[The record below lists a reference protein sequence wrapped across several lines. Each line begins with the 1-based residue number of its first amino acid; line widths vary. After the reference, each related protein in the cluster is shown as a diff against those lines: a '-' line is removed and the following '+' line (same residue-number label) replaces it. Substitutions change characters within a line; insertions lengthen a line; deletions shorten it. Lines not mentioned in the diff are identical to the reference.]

1 MPGFFTCPSRRMVRL
16 LMTTFIKTLDS
27 RQTKSGLIGVGG
39 SLRHFHSLAKV
50 HSYTVRNN
58 FCVAYNFSQAEF
70 RAFFRS
76 TKTHSIT
83 TNVFV
88 VVVALWSEPNRKI
101 SLKVTTHIAHF
112 VRLNAHRFH
121 FFGHQFLFRAI
132 DFACGSR
139 MQDHDQLALPI
150 VVVRCGVLRVFLG
163 HANLWCDDDVDWWL
177 YNGPF
182 QVDFYNMLHC
192 VSVTTGAGGCAGMN
206 PSQLR
211 VCCES
216 IGQVGWPCITY
227 AYILYTIRKGWI
239 RRRSRTKLEIPH
251 SV

>member
-1 MPGFFTCPSRRMVRL
+1 MSLETHGSSVDDYIYQDSWFKTNEIGIDRRWRQPQTFSFVGRSIQYAIIFVL
-16 LMTTFIKTLDS
+16 PTTFH
-27 RQTKSGLIGVGG
+27 RQSFGP
-39 SLRHFHSLAKV
+39 
-50 HSYTVRNN
+50 
-58 FCVAYNFSQAEF
+58 FSDPP
-70 RAFFRS
+70 
-76 TKTHSIT
+76 KHIPLCT